1 MMYYAH
7 HADFSSKRKKRLI
20 VLFNSEIYAIKA
32 HTSFAQYL
40 DFAVN
45 RITARETVDLFS
57 ILIFH
62 IKKKFINI
70 YAIYVYIY
78 IYICDVFFFLMWW
91 PWLPSPRFSV
101 NFGFSNESP
110 TNRRLSG
117 KHVWLT
123 ALNFDKLF

>member
-78 IYICDVFFFLMWW
+78 TYAMCFFFSCDDHGCHL
-91 PWLPSPRFSV
+91 L
-101 NFGFSNESP
+101 GFRSTSAFQ
-110 TNRRLSG
+110 TNLRLIAGSLENMSG
-117 KHVWLT
+117 
-123 ALNFDKLF
+123 